1 MKNKGKYIEIR
12 KRETYAYM
20 LKYYSRKGSMP
31 SLKEIGQNAYHGTTL
46 TPPRVCRIIGEL
58 EKDGKVRKE
67 GRKVKIIR

>member
-31 SLKEIGQNAYHGTTL
+31 SLKEIGQNAYHGTVL
-46 TPPRVCRIIGEL
+46 TPQRVFQIISEL
-58 EKDGKVRKE
+58 IKDGRVRKE
-67 GRKVKIIR
+67 NKKIKIVH